1 MGFAAWGQNA
11 PAPAAPTPPPAA
23 PTVDRASAY
32 YHYTLAHMY
41 AELAGSPGGSTREN
55 ITKAIEN
62 YKEAIKADPTSSEL
76 SEELTEFYV
85 QSGRLAEAQT
95 DAEDTLKKNPNDV
108 NSLRLLARIY
118 AGQIMTPR
126 NRVDDQMLQRTIDEY
141 KKIVGLVPADV
152 DSWVMLGRLYK
163 IKEDSAES
171 EKALKKAIELDP
183 DNEDALTYL
192 AGVYA
197 DLGDVQKAAD
207 TLRTLSNKNPSEKSY
222 RGLAAAYE
230 EMKQFALAADALGK
244 ALSLNPPDAA
254 DLKRA
259 MAEDLLRAGRYA
271 DAIKILQDFVAE
283 DPKDASSY
291 LRMSQIY
298 RTEHDMAKAREN
310 FDKAKSIDPTSVDI
324 RYDEVFLLAAEGKTV
339 DAIQAMKE
347 VLSTT
352 AKTKYTQ
359 GETEKR
365 VQLLEQLAGLYTD
378 ADQTELSVETYRQ
391 AAELDATAAPRE
403 SAFIVETYRQAHL
416 FPKAE
421 QEATA
426 ALKKWADNRGLHVE
440 HAFVLADLGKNDQA
454 VSEVKKLMDG
464 KNDLDTYMTLA
475 RVYDKARK
483 FDDMAKALDSAEK
496 LSDGDEQKKDVWFTR
511 GAMFERMK
519 RLEPAETEFRKVLQ
533 VDPDY
538 ALAFNY
544 IGYMLADRNLR
555 LQEALDLINKALDKD
570 PGNGAYLDSLGWVYF
585 RLGRLPEA
593 EENLRKAVDKTPRDP
608 TVHDHLAQVL
618 MGESKVREAIAQ
630 WQLSLKE
637 WDAGAPADLE
647 PAEVA
652 KVKTRLEE
660 ARVRLAKETTPG
672 QNSKP

>member
-1 MGFAAWGQNA
+1 MGFAAWGQT
-11 PAPAAPTPPPAA
+11 PAPAE

-41 AELAGSPGGSTREN
+41 AELAGAPGGSTGAN

-62 YKEAIKADPTSSEL
+62 YKAAIKADPNSSAL

-118 AGQIMTPR
+118 AGQIQTQR
-126 NRVDDQMLQRTIDEY
+126 NRLDEEMLKRTLDEY
-141 KKIVGLVPADV
+141 KKIVALVPNDV

-163 IKEDSAES
+163 IQSDSAES
-171 EKALKKAIELDP
+171 EKAFKKALDLDP
-183 DNEDALTYL
+183 DNEDALSGL
-192 AGVYA
+192 ASVYA
-197 DLGDVQKAAD
+197 DLGDAQKAAD
-207 TLRTLSNKNPSEKSY
+207 TLRTLAEKMPSERSL
-222 RGLAAAYE
+222 RELSLAYE
-230 EMKQFALAADALGK
+230 ELGQFGLAADALNR

-259 MAEDLLRAGRYA
+259 MAEDLVRGQRYN
-271 DAIKILQDFVAE
+271 DAIKIYQDFVAD
-283 DPKDASSY
+283 DPKDALSY
-291 LRMSQIY
+291 LRISQIY

-310 FDKAKSIDPTSVDI
+310 FDKAKAIDPNSVDI
-324 RYDEVFLLAAEGKTV
+324 HYDEVFLLAAEGKTV
-339 DAIQAMKE
+339 DAIQALKD
-347 VLSTT
+347 VLSATV
-352 AKTKYTQ
+352 KTKYTA

-378 ADQTELSVETYRQ
+378 ADQTELSVDTYRQ
-391 AAELDATAAPRE
+391 AAELDPTAAPRE
-403 SAFIVETYRQAHL
+403 SAFIIETYRQAHL

-421 QEATA
+421 QEANA
-426 ALKKWADNRGLHVE
+426 ALKKWPDNRGLHVE
-440 HAFVLADLGKNDQA
+440 HALVLADLGRNDQA
-454 VSEVKKLMDG
+454 AAEVKKLMDG
-464 KNDLDTYMTLA
+464 KNDLETYMTLA

-496 LSDGDEQKKDVWFTR
+496 LTKDDEQKKDVWFTR
-511 GAMFERMK
+511 GAMFERQK
-519 RLEPAETEFRKVLQ
+519 KLEPAETEFRKVLK

-538 ALAFNY
+538 ALAWNY
-544 IGYMLADRNLR
+544 IGYMLADRNQR
-555 LQEALDLINKALDKD
+555 LQEALGLINKALDKD

-593 EENLRKAVDKTPRDP
+593 EANMRTAVEKTPHDP
-608 TVHDHLAQVL
+608 TVHDHMAQVL

-637 WDAGAPADLE
+637 WESGAPADLE

-652 KVKTRLEE
+652 KVKSRLEE
-660 ARVRLAKETTPG
+660 ARVRLAKETTPSS
-672 QNSKP
+672 NKP